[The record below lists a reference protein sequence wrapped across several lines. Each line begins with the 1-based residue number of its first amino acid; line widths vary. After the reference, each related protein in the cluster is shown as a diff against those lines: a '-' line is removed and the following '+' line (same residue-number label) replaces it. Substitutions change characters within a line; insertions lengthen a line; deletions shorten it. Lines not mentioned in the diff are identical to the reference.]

1 MSDIASSTPPVPA
14 ATGTWGSELSDAS
27 SVSEETCSFS
37 IDTMWTASGKS
48 STAIFLRPAS

>member
-1 MSDIASSTPPVPA
+1 MPA
-14 ATGTWGSELSDAS
+14 FFTMYLLHATRDAS